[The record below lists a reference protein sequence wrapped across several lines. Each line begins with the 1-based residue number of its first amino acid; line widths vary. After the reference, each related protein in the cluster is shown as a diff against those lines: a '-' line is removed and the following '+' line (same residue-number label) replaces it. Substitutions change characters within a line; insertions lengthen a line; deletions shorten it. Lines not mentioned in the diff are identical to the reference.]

1 MNTLPAPLTRPT
13 SSRQPVPA
21 DQELDLAALL
31 DLFSPEE
38 PTAAS
43 ARRSLRSSAGRLIQG
58 VQASAQRAAR
68 WGAVP
73 AVPAARTAPR
83 TTEEGQ

>member
-1 MNTLPAPLTRPT
+1 MNTLSALLTRPT
-13 SSRQPVPA
+13 SSPQPVPA

-38 PTAAS
+38 PTAAP
-43 ARRSLRSSAGRLIQG
+43 ARRSLRSSAVRLLEG
-58 VQASAQRAAR
+58 VQASSQRAAR

-73 AVPAARTAPR
+73 AVSADRSPLRTAG
-83 TTEEGQ
+83 EGQ